1 MTQSAP
7 SVTPPVTKN
16 AKPTTAPGPQPGMM
30 DIARTLMG
38 RSREDV
44 VTSNVNLWRTY
55 GDVARV
61 QVGPMVIH
69 QIVRPEHIRHV
80 MVSNME
86 NYPKG
91 RSHDK
96 LRIAL
101 GNGILTSDGPFWNR
115 QRKLMQPTYTPKGV
129 AVYADIM
136 VDATEKMVSGWQN
149 RPKDGAP
156 LVINDEMMRFAMTVI
171 SRSMFGV
178 DISASFTEAGEALLG
193 ILEYVASGS
202 ASFIDP
208 PLFVPTIKNRRFK
221 QAIATI
227 DNFLYAI
234 IDERMQKPPA
244 EDLLSLLI
252 SAKDDEG
259 KSMDRKQLR
268 DEVLITFF
276 AGHET
281 TAALMTWTFVMLS
294 KNPLVREKLHAELDT
309 VLNGRTPT
317 LADVP
322 NLTYTRMV
330 LDEALRLYSPVA
342 VMARDPL
349 ADDEIDGYHIP
360 AGSLVTITPY
370 ITHRH
375 PEFWHNPEAFAPER
389 FTPEA
394 IAKRPRYA
402 YYPFGAGSRVCI
414 GQHFAQ
420 LEAILALATIAQRFE
435 LQLLPGLNVQPEFVG
450 TMRPNGDVLMAL
462 QAR

>member
-1 MTQSAP
+1 MTDPIKTAP
-7 SVTPPVTKN
+7 IITKN
-16 AKPTTAPGPQPGMM
+16 AVPTQAPGPQPSMM

-38 RSREDV
+38 RSREDLI
-44 VTSNVNLWRTY
+44 TSNMRMWRTY

-69 QIVRPEHIRHV
+69 QFVRPEHIRHI
-80 MVSNME
+80 MVSNVE

-101 GNGILTSDGPFWNR
+101 GNGLLTSDGPFWNR

-136 VDATEKMVSGWQN
+136 VDATEKMLTGWQN

-178 DISASFTEAGEALLG
+178 DISDNYAEAGEALLG

-208 PLFVPTIKNRRFK
+208 PLFVPTNKNRRFK
-221 QAIATI
+221 QALSAI
-227 DNFLYAI
+227 DSFLYGV
-234 IDERMQKPPA
+234 IDERLQLPPA
-244 EDLLSLLI
+244 QDLLSLLI

-281 TAALMTWTFVMLS
+281 TAALMSWTFVMLS
-294 KNPLVREKLHAELDT
+294 KNPLVREKLNAEVDT

-322 NLTYTRMV
+322 NLVYTRMV

-349 ADDEIDGYHIP
+349 TDDEIDGYHIP

-375 PEFWHNPEAFAPER
+375 PEFWHNPEAFDPER
-389 FTPEA
+389 FTPAEV
-394 IAKRPRYA
+394 AKRPRYA

-420 LEAILALATIAQRFE
+420 LEAILALATIAQRYE
-435 LQLLPGLNVQPEFVG
+435 LQLLPGLDIKPEFVG
-450 TMRPNGDVLMAL
+450 TMRPNGDVLMDL
-462 QAR
+462 QER